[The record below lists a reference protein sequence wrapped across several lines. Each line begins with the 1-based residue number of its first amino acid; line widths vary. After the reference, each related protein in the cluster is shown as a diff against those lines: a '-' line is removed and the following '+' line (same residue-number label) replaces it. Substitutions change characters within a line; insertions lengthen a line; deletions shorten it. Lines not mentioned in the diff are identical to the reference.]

1 MKSVYIRELRRYTKL
16 ELSNLFPE
24 INSNQLTVFIRK
36 LRTYGILKSVKRDS
50 GTLDLSELVSLDNS
64 LIDGIDDSNS
74 SYYIFNYVGVIYI
87 DGYLLCCYPK
97 YLLAYD
103 SIEDKSSCRNLL
115 KQVLKVLHR
124 YNTNSQ
130 SIQLYSEDNESSSV
144 SRMSMIMALLDD
156 YFQNGLYFNTQNIHE
171 FNGDGEINWNRT
183 INFIHPLWQEGEPY
197 YLNFWTRRNTID
209 DRSFIQRI
217 HECLLTI
224 CSRELEEVSL
234 LDLLDINGVYLTEL
248 SLNDLGTRDYLLCRI
263 TNELNLEFNSRKQYV
278 LKLMAALLND
288 SSSMTGE
295 DNIDLFGTTSFNLV
309 WETVC
314 AEVFDNKLTTPLSDL
329 SLLST
334 VKIPQNIFGV
344 NPRTLKDLIERPKW
358 TSIDDAVVFSDTLK
372 PDLISVERHEN
383 VCFFVILDAKY
394 YTMRTE
400 SNKVEGQPGV
410 GDVTKQ
416 YLYQLAYKDFIEL
429 NGIQEVKNCFL
440 MPTEKDEIVSVGNV
454 QMEMLGKLGLEK
466 IQVRELPASR
476 MFDYYLQRR
485 KMSISVLNL

>member
-16 ELSNLFPE
+16 ELSTLFPE
-24 INSNQLTVFIRK
+24 INSNQLAVFIRK
-36 LRTYGILKSVKRDS
+36 LRAYGILKSVKRDS
-50 GTLDLSELVSLDNS
+50 GTLDLSELVLLDNS
-64 LIDGIDDSNS
+64 IIDGIDDSNS
-74 SYYIFNYVGVIYI
+74 SYYIFNYVGVVYI

-97 YLLAYD
+97 YLFAYD

-130 SIQLYSEDNESSSV
+130 SIQLYSEHNQSSSG
-144 SRMSMIMALLDD
+144 SRISMIMALLDD
-156 YFQNGLYFNTQNIHE
+156 YFQNGLYVNTQNIHE

-183 INFIHPLWQEGEPY
+183 INFIHPLWQEEDPY

-209 DRSFIQRI
+209 DKSFIQRI

-224 CSRELEEVSL
+224 CSCELEEISL

-248 SLNDLGTRDYLLCRI
+248 SLNDLGTRDYLLSCI

-278 LKLMAALLND
+278 LKLMAALLKD
-288 SSSMTGE
+288 SFSMIGE

-314 AEVFDNKLTTPLSDL
+314 AEVFDNKLTSPLSDL
-329 SLLST
+329 PLLST
-334 VKIPQNIFGV
+334 VKIPPNMLGIK
-344 NPRTLKDLIERPKW
+344 PRTLKDLIERPKW
-358 TSIDDAVVFSDTLK
+358 TSIDDDVALSDTLK
-372 PDLISVERHEN
+372 PDLISVERNEN
-383 VCFFVILDAKY
+383 ICSFVILDAKY
-394 YTMRTE
+394 YTMRLE

-429 NGIQEVKNCFL
+429 NRIQEVKNCFL
-440 MPTEKDEIVSVGNV
+440 MPTEKDEIVNVGNV

>member
-16 ELSNLFPE
+16 ELSNLFPK

-36 LRTYGILKSVKRDS
+36 LRAYGVLKSVKRDS

-64 LIDGIDDSNS
+64 FIDGIDDSNS

-97 YLLAYD
+97 YLFTYD

-130 SIQLYSEDNESSSV
+130 SIQLYSEDNKSSSV
-144 SRMSMIMALLDD
+144 SRISMIMALLDD
-156 YFQNGLYFNTQNIHE
+156 YFQNGLYFNTQNVHE

-183 INFIHPLWQEGEPY
+183 INFIHPLWQEGDPY

-209 DRSFIQRI
+209 DKGFIQRI

-224 CSRELEEVSL
+224 CSRELEEISL
-234 LDLLDINGVYLTEL
+234 LDLLDINSVYLTEL
-248 SLNDLGTRDYLLCRI
+248 SLNDLGTRDYLLWRI

-288 SSSMTGE
+288 SSSMIGE

-314 AEVFDNKLTTPLSDL
+314 AEVFDNKLTIPLSDL
-329 SLLST
+329 PLST
-334 VKIPQNIFGV
+334 VKIPLNTLGV
-344 NPRTLKDLIERPKW
+344 KPRTLKDLIERPNW
-358 TSIDDAVVFSDTLK
+358 TSIDGADAFSDTLK

-383 VCFFVILDAKY
+383 VCSFVILDAKY
-394 YTMRTE
+394 YTMRIE

-454 QMEMLGKLGLEK
+454 HMEMLGKVGLEK

-485 KMSISVLNL
+485 KMPISVLNL

>member
-24 INSNQLTVFIRK
+24 INSNQLAVFIRK
-36 LRTYGILKSVKRDS
+36 LRAYGILKSVKRDS
-50 GTLDLSELVSLDNS
+50 GTLDFSELVLLDNS

-74 SYYIFNYVGVIYI
+74 SYYIFNYVGIVYI

-97 YLLAYD
+97 YLFAYD

-130 SIQLYSEDNESSSV
+130 SIQLYSEHNQSSSG
-144 SRMSMIMALLDD
+144 SRISMIMALLDD
-156 YFQNGLYFNTQNIHE
+156 YFQNGLYVNTQNIHE

-183 INFIHPLWQEGEPY
+183 INFIHPLWQEEDPY

-209 DRSFIQRI
+209 DKSFIQRI

-224 CSRELEEVSL
+224 CSCELEEISL

-248 SLNDLGTRDYLLCRI
+248 SLNDLGTRDYLLSCI

-278 LKLMAALLND
+278 LKLMAALLKD
-288 SSSMTGE
+288 SSSMIGE
-295 DNIDLFGTTSFNLV
+295 DNIEFFGTTSFNLV

-314 AEVFDNKLTTPLSDL
+314 AEVFDNKLTIPLSDL
-329 SLLST
+329 PLST
-334 VKIPQNIFGV
+334 VKIPLNTLGV
-344 NPRTLKDLIERPKW
+344 KPRTLKDLIERPNW
-358 TSIDDAVVFSDTLK
+358 TSIDGAVAFSDTLK

-383 VCFFVILDAKY
+383 ICSFVILDAKY
-394 YTMRTE
+394 YTMRIE

-454 QMEMLGKLGLEK
+454 HMEMLGKVGLEK

-485 KMSISVLNL
+485 KMPISVLNL

>member
-16 ELSNLFPE
+16 ELSNLFPK

-36 LRTYGILKSVKRDS
+36 LSAYGILKSVKRDS

-64 LIDGIDDSNS
+64 FIDGIDDSNS

-97 YLLAYD
+97 YLFTYD

-130 SIQLYSEDNESSSV
+130 SIQLYSEDNKSSSV
-144 SRMSMIMALLDD
+144 SRISMIMALLDD
-156 YFQNGLYFNTQNIHE
+156 YFQNGLYFNTQNVHE

-183 INFIHPLWQEGEPY
+183 INFIHPLWQEGDPY

-209 DRSFIQRI
+209 DKGFIQRI

-224 CSRELEEVSL
+224 CSRELEEISL
-234 LDLLDINGVYLTEL
+234 LDLLDINSVYLTEL
-248 SLNDLGTRDYLLCRI
+248 SLNDLGTRDYLLWRI

-288 SSSMTGE
+288 SSSMIGE

-314 AEVFDNKLTTPLSDL
+314 AEVFDNKLTIPLSDL
-329 SLLST
+329 PLST
-334 VKIPQNIFGV
+334 VKIPLNTLGV
-344 NPRTLKDLIERPKW
+344 KPRTLKDLIERPNW
-358 TSIDDAVVFSDTLK
+358 TSIDGAVAFSDTLK

-383 VCFFVILDAKY
+383 VCSFVILDAKY
-394 YTMRTE
+394 YTMRIE

-454 QMEMLGKLGLEK
+454 HMEMLGKVGLEK

-485 KMSISVLNL
+485 KMPISVLNL

>member
-16 ELSNLFPE
+16 ELSNLFPK
-24 INSNQLTVFIRK
+24 INYNQLTVFIRK
-36 LRTYGILKSVKRDS
+36 LRAYGILKSVKRDS
-50 GTLDLSELVSLDNS
+50 GTLDLSELVSLDN
-64 LIDGIDDSNS
+64 LFIDGIDDSNS

-97 YLLAYD
+97 YLFTYD

-130 SIQLYSEDNESSSV
+130 SIQLYSEDNKSSSV
-144 SRMSMIMALLDD
+144 SRISMIMALLDD
-156 YFQNGLYFNTQNIHE
+156 YFQNGLYFNTQNVHE

-183 INFIHPLWQEGEPY
+183 INFIHPLWQEGDPY

-209 DRSFIQRI
+209 DKGFIQRI

-224 CSRELEEVSL
+224 CSRELEEISL
-234 LDLLDINGVYLTEL
+234 LDLLDINSVYLTEL
-248 SLNDLGTRDYLLCRI
+248 SLNDLGTRDYLLWRI

-288 SSSMTGE
+288 SSSMIGE

-314 AEVFDNKLTTPLSDL
+314 AEVFDNKLTIPLSDL
-329 SLLST
+329 PLST
-334 VKIPQNIFGV
+334 VKIPLNTLGV
-344 NPRTLKDLIERPKW
+344 KPRTLKDLIERPNW
-358 TSIDDAVVFSDTLK
+358 TSIDGADAFSDTLK

-383 VCFFVILDAKY
+383 VCSFVILDAKY
-394 YTMRTE
+394 YTMRIE

-440 MPTEKDEIVSVGNV
+440 MPTEKDEIISVGNV
-454 QMEMLGKLGLEK
+454 HMEMLGKVGLEK

-485 KMSISVLNL
+485 KMPISVLNL

>member
-1 MKSVYIRELRRYTKL
+1 MKSVYIRELRCYTKL
-16 ELSNLFPE
+16 ELSNLFPK

-36 LRTYGILKSVKRDS
+36 LRAYGILKSVKRDS

-64 LIDGIDDSNS
+64 FIDGIDDSNS

-97 YLLAYD
+97 YLFTYD

-130 SIQLYSEDNESSSV
+130 SIQLYSEDNKSSSV
-144 SRMSMIMALLDD
+144 SRISMIMALLDD
-156 YFQNGLYFNTQNIHE
+156 YFQNGLYFNTQNVHE

-183 INFIHPLWQEGEPY
+183 INFIHPLWQEGDPY

-209 DRSFIQRI
+209 DKGFIQRI

-224 CSRELEEVSL
+224 CSRELEEISL
-234 LDLLDINGVYLTEL
+234 LDLLDINSVYLTEL
-248 SLNDLGTRDYLLCRI
+248 SLNDLGTRDYLLWRI

-288 SSSMTGE
+288 SSSMIGE

-314 AEVFDNKLTTPLSDL
+314 AEVFDNKLTIPLSDL
-329 SLLST
+329 PLST
-334 VKIPQNIFGV
+334 VKIPLNTLGV
-344 NPRTLKDLIERPKW
+344 KPRTLKDLIERPNW
-358 TSIDDAVVFSDTLK
+358 TSIDGAVAFSDTLK

-383 VCFFVILDAKY
+383 VCSFVILDAKY
-394 YTMRTE
+394 YTMRIE

-454 QMEMLGKLGLEK
+454 HMEMLGKVGLEK

-485 KMSISVLNL
+485 KMPISVLNL

>member
-16 ELSNLFPE
+16 ELSNLFPK

-36 LRTYGILKSVKRDS
+36 LRAYGILKSVKRDS

-64 LIDGIDDSNS
+64 FIDGIDDSNS

-97 YLLAYD
+97 YLFTYD

-130 SIQLYSEDNESSSV
+130 SIQLYSEDNKSSSV
-144 SRMSMIMALLDD
+144 SRISMIMALLDD
-156 YFQNGLYFNTQNIHE
+156 YFQNGLYFNTQNVHE

-183 INFIHPLWQEGEPY
+183 INFIHPLWQEGDPY

-209 DRSFIQRI
+209 DKGFIQRI

-224 CSRELEEVSL
+224 CSRELEEISL
-234 LDLLDINGVYLTEL
+234 LDLLDINSVYLTEL
-248 SLNDLGTRDYLLCRI
+248 SLNDLGTRDYLLWRI

-288 SSSMTGE
+288 SSSMIGE

-314 AEVFDNKLTTPLSDL
+314 AEVFDNKLTIPLSDL
-329 SLLST
+329 PLST
-334 VKIPQNIFGV
+334 VKIPLNTLGV
-344 NPRTLKDLIERPKW
+344 KPRTLKDLIERPNW
-358 TSIDDAVVFSDTLK
+358 TSIDGAVAFSDTLK

-383 VCFFVILDAKY
+383 VCSFVILDAKY
-394 YTMRTE
+394 YTMRIE

-454 QMEMLGKLGLEK
+454 HMEMLGKVGLEK

-485 KMSISVLNL
+485 KMPISVLNL

>member
-16 ELSNLFPE
+16 ELSNLFPK

-36 LRTYGILKSVKRDS
+36 LRAYGILKSVKRDS

-64 LIDGIDDSNS
+64 FIDGIDDSNS

-97 YLLAYD
+97 YLFTYD

-130 SIQLYSEDNESSSV
+130 SIQLYSEDNKSSSV
-144 SRMSMIMALLDD
+144 SRISMIMALLDD
-156 YFQNGLYFNTQNIHE
+156 YFQNGLYFNTQNVHE

-183 INFIHPLWQEGEPY
+183 INFIHPLWQEGDPY

-209 DRSFIQRI
+209 DKGFIQRI

-224 CSRELEEVSL
+224 CSRELEEISL
-234 LDLLDINGVYLTEL
+234 LDLLDINSVYLSEL
-248 SLNDLGTRDYLLCRI
+248 SLNDLGTRDYLLWRI

-288 SSSMTGE
+288 SSSMIGE

-314 AEVFDNKLTTPLSDL
+314 AEVFDNKLTIPLSDL
-329 SLLST
+329 PLST
-334 VKIPQNIFGV
+334 VKIPLNTLGV
-344 NPRTLKDLIERPKW
+344 KPRTLKDLIERPNW
-358 TSIDDAVVFSDTLK
+358 TSIDGADAFSDTLK

-383 VCFFVILDAKY
+383 VCSFVILDAKY
-394 YTMRTE
+394 YTMRIE

-454 QMEMLGKLGLEK
+454 HMEMLGKVGLEK

-485 KMSISVLNL
+485 KMPISVLNL